1 MNPNLTNFIAPK
13 GIITI
18 EVENENGYKYE
29 LTCNNTVLDA
39 GRAALAQSLA
49 NDFGDS
55 YQFYIK
61 AMRFGNG
68 GTAGGVPITVTSA
81 RTGIF
86 GTAVAEKSIIS
97 LVNPTLASQAV
108 FTTVLKFDEANDTI
122 NELAL
127 VMANDSLYSLA
138 TFEGISKTSSMQITF
153 NWRLSF
159 V

>member
-1 MNPNLTNFIAPK
+1 MNLTNFVALK
-13 GIITI
+13 GKISIVI
-18 EVENENGYKYE
+18 EDDTGYKHDI
-29 LTCNNTVLDA
+29 LIDNTVLDA
-39 GRAALAQSLA
+39 GRAALAKSLA
-49 NDFGDS
+49 NDFDDS

-61 AMRFGNG
+61 AIRFGNG
-68 GTAGGVPITVTSA
+68 GTAGGVPITVTSN

-86 GTAVAEKSIIS
+86 GTVVAEKSIIS
-97 LVNPTLASQAV
+97 VVNPNLLSQAV
-108 FTTVLKFDEANDTI
+108 FTTVLKFQEANENI

-138 TFEGISKTSSMQITF
+138 TFGGISKTSSMQITF